1 MIFKRKP
8 KETEEE
14 PAAINGGRN
23 LMLLVV
29 FAVVIALITTS
40 VSLTIYRAT
49 GDVYLDRSRP
59 GYIADDEIHSE
70 EDDGKETFANEGAIT
85 EKELNE
91 YLETLDLATKRIEN
105 SIDDFSNAPLS
116 DETLDI
122 AIYEEIPPAEEEV
135 APAE

>member
-8 KETEEE
+8 KEPAEE
-14 PAAINGGRN
+14 PVAVNGGRN
-23 LMLLVV
+23 LMLLVII
-29 FAVVIALITTS
+29 AITIALTTTS
-40 VSLTIYRAT
+40 ISLAIYRAT

-59 GYIADDEIHSE
+59 GYIADDEVHST

-85 EKELNE
+85 TKEIDE

-105 SIDDFSNAPLS
+105 SIDDFSSAPLS

-122 AIYEEIPPAEEEV
+122 IIYEENPQPDEEV
-135 APAE
+135 APVE